1 MTCSQTT
8 LYTKVTRF
16 CSLLPDANATGR
28 EALSLPWDQGLV
40 YLFPPFSLVAR
51 CLYGIG
57 RGESAA
63 IVFAPWWP
71 RRGWFAQPLRL
82 MVEPPIL
89 LPQQGHVLTA
99 PDGAPYPALGMPDR
113 LANLW
118 VRSRQRAFLRRLL
131 LLLRSIGLLF
141 TTIGTYVTAL
151 SSCLGTRDGFIIGS
165 HPLFAFL
172 AQGIRSLP
180 PSSEDRSTSLVSSGF
195 VLTALCEAPHE
206 PLRRASPAVLT
217 REVAFLLAIPSAR
230 RMSELHVF
238 SRSEPWLILNPL
250 LAVLTPPSEFRPMT
264 VTAAALDSCAELQ
277 AFYPYPKNDLHGQL
291 RKCCPIRALHYYM
304 KRTATSQSPSLLV
317 NFTKGHEG
325 RGIAKATLGS
335 WITAVIQQSYLSNG
349 RPLPFKANPHT
360 TRGVATS
367 WAEVARA
374 APADICR
381 AATWSTPLTFAKHY
395 RLDFLGG
402 QFGESVLSAA
412 TKGPPGGSKAM

>member
-1 MTCSQTT
+1 VSQI
-8 LYTKVTRF
+8 LDFFQYQH
-16 CSLLPDANATGR
+16 SN
-28 EALSLPWDQGLV
+28 GLK
-40 YLFPPFSLVAR
+40 F
-51 CLYGIG
+51 
-57 RGESAA
+57 
-63 IVFAPWWP
+63 
-71 RRGWFAQPLRL
+71 
-82 MVEPPIL
+82 
-89 LPQQGHVLTA
+89 
-99 PDGAPYPALGMPDR
+99 
-113 LANLW
+113 N
-118 VRSRQRAFLRRLL
+118 
-131 LLLRSIGLLF
+131 
-141 TTIGTYVTAL
+141 TIGTYATAL
-151 SSCLGTRDGFIIGS
+151 SSCLGTREGFTIGS
-165 HPLFAFL
+165 HPLIASWL
-172 AQGIRSLP
+172 RGYKALHP
-180 PSSEDRSTSLVSSGF
+180 PVRIVVPPWNLGF
-195 VLTALCEAPHE
+195 VLSALCEAPYE
-206 PLRRASPAVLT
+206 PLKTASTADLT
-217 REVAFLLAIPSAR
+217 RKVAFLLAITSAR
-230 RMSELHVF
+230 RISELHAL
-238 SRSEPWLILNPL
+238 SRSEPWFILNPL
-250 LAVLTPPSEFRPMT
+250 SAVLTPPTDFRPKT
-264 VTAAALDSCAELQ
+264 VTAAALNSCVELQ

-402 QFGESVLSAA
+402 QFGKSVLSAA